1 MKDKLKAILGE
12 CFSLVM
18 ILWTCLIGIWIFG
31 VVIEIGSL
39 FILSSLHIIREH
51 NFNIPRFS
59 PVMFNG
65 VFSFNWIVIAFLWRL
80 TLDVATMYRI
90 ANKFKLKWYDFLDG
104 EKWIGSRTWSRD
116 DSFLVRVLQ
125 HFFVGIPEAPKSKD
139 DNT

>member
-1 MKDKLKAILGE
+1 MKKKLKAILSG
-12 CFSLVM
+12 CYFLAM
-18 ILWTCLIGIWIFG
+18 MLWTCLIGIWIFG

-104 EKWIGSRTWSRD
+104 EKWIGHEFQK
-116 DSFLVRVLQ
+116 DSFLLRVLQ
-125 HFFVGIPEAPKSKD
+125 HFFYGIPETPNSKD
-139 DNT
+139 DND